1 MVTLR
6 ERVTHYGII
15 VNLPIDHT
23 ALSVNTAVTAAF
35 AHLPAHLTRTF
46 TWDQGV
52 EMARH
57 RELAAATGMTI
68 YFAERSS
75 PWQRGANENVNG
87 LVRQF
92 YPEGTDRSAHSAA
105 HVTAVMEHLNTRPR
119 KGIGVRH
126 PCRSAMPGNLITV
139 ASVWQSQRP

>member
-15 VNLPIDHT
+15 VNLPTDHT
-23 ALSVNTAVTAAF
+23 ARTVNTAVTAAF
-35 AHLPAHLTRTF
+35 AALPAHLTRTL

-57 RELAAATGMTI
+57 RELASATGVTV
-68 YFAERSS
+68 YFARRSS
-75 PWQRGANENVNG
+75 PWQRGANENFNG

-92 YPEGTDRSAHSAA
+92 FPKGTDLSVHSAE
-105 HVTAVMEHLNTRPR
+105 HVTAVMHHLNTRPR
-119 KGIGVRH
+119 KALAYATPAAVLRQATRR
-126 PCRSAMPGNLITV
+126 P
-139 ASVWQSQRP
+139 VWQPHFP

>member
-6 ERVTHYGII
+6 ERTTHFGVI

-23 ALSVNTAVTAAF
+23 ASSVNAAVAAAF
-35 AHLPAHLTRTF
+35 ATMPKHMRRTL

-57 RELAAATGMTI
+57 QDLAVATGVKI

-75 PWQRGANENVNG
+75 PWQRGANENFNG
-87 LVRQF
+87 LVRQYF
-92 YPEGTDRSAHSAA
+92 PKGTDLSVHLAA
-105 HVTAVMEHLNTRPR
+105 HVAAVTMELNTRPR
-119 KGIGVRH
+119 KTLGYLTPEARFKAE
-126 PCRSAMPGNLITV
+126 ST
-139 ASVWQSQRP
+139 SST